1 MEIIT
6 RIEEIVRVEGSII
19 QRRMSRKNQNETKGG
34 LTFEVIKSAGTIS
47 GFTVCRDNK
56 IWKLGRINLQRSA
69 KSLKRQERV
78 ASTQEVMCRIW
89 ERSVER
95 KAASEL
101 RKMTERIRLMIDR
114 GNQMEE
120 IECAKK
126 KKRKRWGYQA
136 IRKG

>member
-1 MEIIT
+1 
-6 RIEEIVRVEGSII
+6 
-19 QRRMSRKNQNETKGG
+19 MSSPVISPQWYPE
-34 LTFEVIKSAGTIS
+34 FEVDTTIDDRYANAVKVLI
-47 GFTVCRDNK
+47 F
-56 IWKLGRINLQRSA
+56 Q
-69 KSLKRQERV
+69 KRQERV

-101 RKMTERIRLMIDR
+101 RKMTERIQLMTDG

-136 IRKG
+136 IRKGWSQAMCLLQGN

>member
-1 MEIIT
+1 MEDQDAHF
-6 RIEEIVRVEGSII
+6 RH
-19 QRRMSRKNQNETKGG
+19 
-34 LTFEVIKSAGTIS
+34 
-47 GFTVCRDNK
+47 
-56 IWKLGRINLQRSA
+56 NL
-69 KSLKRQERV
+69 LQERV

-101 RKMTERIRLMIDR
+101 RKMTERIRLMTDG

-126 KKRKRWGYQA
+126 KKRKRWDYQA
-136 IRKG
+136 IRKGWSQAVRSESIPRTDKL